1 MCFPFPAHPFSLPLV
16 VVISIPLRLRVCLF
30 PCALWEWRDES
41 SIVFPALP
49 SLQGLTRG
57 STFPE
62 ETDLEALELLM
73 SQCFF
78 ELNKAHLKPKERK
91 ESSKGEKKTWACKVG

>member
-1 MCFPFPAHPFSLPLV
+1 MCFPFLAHPFSLPLV
-16 VVISIPLRLRVCLF
+16 VVISIPLRLRVCLS
-30 PCALWEWRDES
+30 PSALWEWWDES

-62 ETDLEALELLM
+62 ETDLETLELLM

-78 ELNKAHLKPKERK
+78 ELNRAQLKPK
-91 ESSKGEKKTWACKVG
+91 C